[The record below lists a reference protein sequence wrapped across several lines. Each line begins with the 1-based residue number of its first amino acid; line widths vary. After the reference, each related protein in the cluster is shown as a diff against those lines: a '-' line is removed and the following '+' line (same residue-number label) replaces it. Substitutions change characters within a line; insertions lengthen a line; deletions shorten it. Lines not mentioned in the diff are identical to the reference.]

1 MTPQELA
8 AQLNAIE
15 EQLPRGVATELSSQ
29 METLKAA
36 VLQHIGGEAQ
46 GYTEIAGAANTV
58 QEQVANVASAL
69 EQLGETLRS
78 VAARAQAV

>member
-8 AQLNAIE
+8 AQLMGIE

-29 METLKAA
+29 MDTLKAA
-36 VLQHIGGEAQ
+36 VLQHTGGESQ
-46 GYTEIAGAANTV
+46 GYTEIAGAANNV
-58 QEQVANVASAL
+58 QEQVSNVASAL
-69 EQLGETLRS
+69 EQLGETLKA